1 MFICKKMMKNLF
13 LSILF
18 LKISLHAV
26 SAQSLDLRLLEK
38 INGPLSPADKSW
50 RFVSNSVY
58 VTFAAVPATM
68 LITGFINHDRDL
80 TIKSFETGGSILIA
94 EGATVVLKQLTHR
107 QRPYI
112 AYPNLIVGKTNE
124 TDYSFPSGHTSIAF
138 ATATSLTLSFHKWY
152 VVVPAYAYA
161 ATVGYSRMYLGVHY
175 PSDVLGG
182 ALVGAGS
189 SLLTWE
195 LQRLLNK
202 KYHYN

>member
-1 MFICKKMMKNLF
+1 MKILF

-18 LKISLHAV
+18 LKISIYSA
-26 SAQSLDLRLLEK
+26 SAQNLDLRLLEK
-38 INGPLSPADKSW
+38 INGPVSSADHTW
-50 RFVSNSVY
+50 RFVSNSVN
-58 VTFAAVPATM
+58 VTFVAVPATM
-68 LITGFINHDRDL
+68 LITGLLNHDKDL
-80 TIKSFETGGSILIA
+80 TIKSLETGGSILIT
-94 EGATVVLKQLTHR
+94 EGATIALKQIMQR
-107 QRPYI
+107 QRPNI

-124 TDYSFPSGHTSIAF
+124 TDYSFPSGHSAIAF
-138 ATATSLTLSFHKWY
+138 ATATSLTLSFPKWY
-152 VVVPAYAYA
+152 VAVPAYAYA
-161 ATVGYSRMYLGVHY
+161 ASVGYSRMYLGVHY